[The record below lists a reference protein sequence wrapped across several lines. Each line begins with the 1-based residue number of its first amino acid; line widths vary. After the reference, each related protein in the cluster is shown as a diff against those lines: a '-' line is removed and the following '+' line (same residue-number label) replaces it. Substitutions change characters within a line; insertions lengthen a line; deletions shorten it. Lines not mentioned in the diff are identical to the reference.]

1 MAIYKNHSRKLEQ
14 HTHCHSFFRPF
25 SLLTHCLTR
34 PTLNSIRQTDVDTLM
49 IRTQSRVRARVIYL
63 NQTDIRHQILGDV
76 GVRVTFDNVRH
87 IFKTL
92 NDVTPLWKRS
102 KDANAPDSQW
112 KPSDPR
118 GMTGAFTFYANKSR
132 WILCSSGPTEW
143 KAFDLLYKMRYILW
157 VVALLGACDV
167 TNNGRHLGRLVGFY
181 QGLEIK
187 SNAR

>member
-1 MAIYKNHSRKLEQ
+1 MAISTKTIVVSSNNI
-14 HTHCHSFFRPF
+14 HTVTLFQAIF
-25 SLLTHCLTR
+25 SIDSL
-34 PTLNSIRQTDVDTLM
+34 
-49 IRTQSRVRARVIYL
+49 
-63 NQTDIRHQILGDV
+63 
-76 GVRVTFDNVRH
+76 FDNVRH

-102 KDANAPDSQW
+102 KDANAPASQL
-112 KPSDPR
+112 KPSDSPPPPPPHPPA
-118 GMTGAFTFYANKSR
+118 GMTGAFTFYASKSR
-132 WILCSSGPTEW
+132 WILCSPGSTEW